1 VQEAWRAGRW
11 KTLEDDSDVFG
22 TAAAGAERDDD
33 DDELLSEGQLLADA
47 ATATAQAGR
56 DFHSVVRDMLVTGH
70 ADGHPIDNLLLEIKG
85 YKFAQNRCVCQCML
99 QFVCVDTV
107 SCLHC
112 CICQCS
118 CWCHARQ
125 RACSKKL

>member
-1 VQEAWRAGRW
+1 VLQEAWRAGRW

-22 TAAAGAERDDD
+22 TAAAGAERDED

-85 YKFAQNRCVCQCML
+85 YKFAQNRYSKLCVY
-99 QFVCVDTV
+99 
-107 SCLHC
+107 
-112 CICQCS
+112 
-118 CWCHARQ
+118 
-125 RACSKKL
+125 SKCA